1 MTVEERL
8 AAKEAEVR
16 AQLEELTGAQEGHAR
31 AALARCRGESEPL
44 VVDRSTAV
52 TAHESL
58 GRLLEEVRLAR
69 TRLDEGSSGRCAV
82 CGGPIPEGR
91 LEARPWATTC
101 LRHG

>member
-1 MTVEERL
+1 M
-8 AAKEAEVR
+8 
-16 AQLEELTGAQEGHAR
+16 
-31 AALARCRGESEPL
+31 
-44 VVDRSTAV
+44 

-69 TRLDEGSSGRCAV
+69 TRLVEGSYGRCAV

-91 LEARPWATTC
+91 LGARPWATTC